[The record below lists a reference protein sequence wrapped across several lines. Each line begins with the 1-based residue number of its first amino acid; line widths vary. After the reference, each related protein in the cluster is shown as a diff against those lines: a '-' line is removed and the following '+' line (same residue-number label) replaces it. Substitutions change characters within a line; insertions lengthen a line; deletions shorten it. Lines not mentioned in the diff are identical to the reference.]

1 LRNTVILMIK
11 LNNIIHTYGEKP
23 VLHDLTLD
31 IEANQLTC
39 LLGGSGCGKTTILR
53 LIAGL
58 EIPQSGEITIDN
70 KTVTE
75 KKQILVPPHQRNI
88 GFIFQDLALWPH
100 FTVYK
105 NIAFGLTGRKSAE
118 WKGEGKNVKEAV
130 FEMLDFFGLEE
141 YAEKYPHQLSGGQ
154 KQLVAISRSLV
165 LKPKILLMDE
175 PLANID
181 VKMKRKILEHIKKLK
196 QNFDL
201 TIIYVTHDHK
211 EAFAIADKIVV
222 IDEGKIQAIGTVEQ
236 IKKSENEFVNYF
248 IEI

>member
-1 LRNTVILMIK
+1 MIK
-11 LNNIIHTYGEKP
+11 LNNITHSYGANP
-23 VLHDLTLD
+23 VLHDLTLN
-31 IEANQLTC
+31 IEANNLTC

-58 EIPQSGEITIDN
+58 EIPQNGQITIEN

-75 KKQILVPPHQRNI
+75 NKQILIPPHQRNI

-105 NIAFGLTGRKSAE
+105 NIAFGLNERKPAYRQDRE
-118 WKGEGKNVKEAV
+118 KNIKNTV
-130 FEMLDFFGLEE
+130 FKMLEFFGLQE
-141 YAEKYPHQLSGGQ
+141 YAKKYPHQLSGGQ
-154 KQLVAISRSLV
+154 KQLVAISRSLA
-165 LKPKILLMDE
+165 LEPKILLMDE
-175 PLANID
+175 PLANLD
-181 VKMKRKILEHIKKLK
+181 VKLKRKTLEHIRNLK

-201 TIIYVTHDHK
+201 TIVFVTHDHK

-222 IDEGKIQAIGTVEQ
+222 LNEGEIKEAGTVEQ
-236 IKKSENEFVNYF
+236 IRNSENEFVKYF